1 MVYLISFKMGKKRF
15 QFYVIKG
22 GNRHGIYNSWSECNK
37 ALKGQKGGTL
47 KGFYTKREAE
57 EFILVKPKKFC
68 EAVAFTSGAYNIHT
82 EHYSWCGI
90 IVFNHKKHIIKGSN
104 NDLNLVKSWSIAGK
118 VKAVE
123 ETIKKALELN
133 IKSMRIYQDLE
144 LIEKLHS
151 EEYKPTAP
159 ISERLVNFFN
169 SIKDKLDIQFEHKSK
184 LDDNPLVK
192 EAYNTARD
200 FAGLNTIK

>member
-1 MVYLISFKMGKKRF
+1 MGKKRF
-15 QFYVIKG
+15 SFYAIKG
-22 GNRHGIYNSWSECNK
+22 GNKHGIYESWSECNK
-37 ALKGQKGGTL
+37 ALKGQKGGIL

-57 EFILVKPKKFC
+57 EFLVIKPKKFC
-68 EAVAFTSGAYNIHT
+68 EAIAFTSGAYNYYT

-90 IVFNHKKHIIKGSN
+90 IIYKDKEYIVKGSN

-123 ETIKKALELN
+123 ETLNRAIELN
-133 IKSMRIYQDLE
+133 IKSIRIYQDLE

-169 SIKDKLDIQFEHKSK
+169 SIKDKIDIQFEHKNK
-184 LDDNPLVK
+184 LDDSPLVRK
-192 EAYNTARD
+192 AYNTARQ
-200 FAGLNTIK
+200 FAGLKGI